1 MTVRQYEPGLD
12 PTQAWERSAEANPPS
27 RGRQR
32 LIDRQQQIRSGDGNE
47 ANAAHGV
54 SRDFPPRETPGIV

>member
-32 LIDRQQQIRSGDGNE
+32 LIDRQ
-47 ANAAHGV
+47 
-54 SRDFPPRETPGIV
+54 